1 MIINNLKPPYLP
13 SLHLI
18 INFRFPIINSYQGAR
33 QMDYLNK
40 HCPKCGEEKS
50 RNEFYNNKRRN
61 DGKDSICKECR
72 KEINKT
78 NYMGKKT

>member
-1 MIINNLKPPYLP
+1 
-13 SLHLI
+13 
-18 INFRFPIINSYQGAR
+18 
-33 QMDYLNK
+33 MDYLNK